1 MLSDIAA
8 IAWGV
13 SGVVAFLGAGTG
25 LLHWQRTRRLNL
37 ARHLNDRNKRYLL
50 LTNRNTFLHCR
61 RRLGAA
67 SGTTAAALL
76 SLETKLGFG
85 SPDTVALALGDY
97 LPAAGTMV
105 KVEVP
110 GSRERLMAIVVT
122 GQNRSLTIRLD
133 PDAGLV
139 RDAKANGKRRS
150 RQVCDSS
157 GRREPYWTTPAVRT
171 GAATMSRLSFAGT
184 TLHGRLSTPRSW
196 GYEIAARLCVSGSAI
211 CPARPDARYSAASID
226 RSRFTSPGGF
236 SHCRRCDGG

>member
-37 ARHLNDRNKRYLL
+37 AWHLNDRNKRYLL

-85 SPDTVALALGDY
+85 SPDMVALALGDY

-110 GSRERLMAIVVT
+110 GSRKRLMAIVVS

-139 RDAKANGKRRS
+139 RREGEREEAQPASLRQFWSQRAILDNPGRSYRR
-150 RQVCDSS
+150 RDDVQIVL
-157 GRREPYWTTPAVRT
+157 RRNHAAWAIVNAEVVGLRDRRTTMRVR
-171 GAATMSRLSFAGT
+171 
-184 TLHGRLSTPRSW
+184 
-196 GYEIAARLCVSGSAI
+196 
-211 CPARPDARYSAASID
+211 
-226 RSRFTSPGGF
+226 F
-236 SHCRRCDGG
+236 SHLSREAGREILGGVH